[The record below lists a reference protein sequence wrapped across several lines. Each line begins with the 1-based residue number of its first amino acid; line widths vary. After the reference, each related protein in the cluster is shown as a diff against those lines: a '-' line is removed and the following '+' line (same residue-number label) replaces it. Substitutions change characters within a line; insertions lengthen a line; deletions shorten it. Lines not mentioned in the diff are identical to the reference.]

1 MTAAGAVRCCSRR
14 VAPKRFPSAA
24 NRASVPRF
32 NAAPARPGPEAAP
45 GDNQR
50 VWQMLRERLSVE
62 LKAAMKEK
70 NERKR
75 ATLRLILAALKDRD
89 IAARSKGVTD
99 GIDETEI
106 LSMLQ
111 TMVKQRQESIEHYE
125 HGGRLELAEQEREEI
140 EIIEQ
145 FLPEQLDPNAVE
157 AAVQSVIEELGATTI
172 KDMGRTMAALR
183 ERYAGQ
189 MDFAKASAIVKAQL
203 G

>member
-1 MTAAGAVRCCSRR
+1 
-14 VAPKRFPSAA
+14 
-24 NRASVPRF
+24 
-32 NAAPARPGPEAAP
+32 
-45 GDNQR
+45 
-50 VWQMLRERLSVE
+50 MLRERLNAE
-62 LKAAMKEK
+62 LKTAMKEK

-99 GIDETEI
+99 GIDDTEI

-140 EIIEQ
+140 EIIRQ
-145 FLPEQLDPNAVE
+145 FLPEQLNE
-157 AAVQSVIEELGATTI
+157 AAVEQAVRDVIAELGASSI

>member
-1 MTAAGAVRCCSRR
+1 
-14 VAPKRFPSAA
+14 
-24 NRASVPRF
+24 
-32 NAAPARPGPEAAP
+32 
-45 GDNQR
+45 
-50 VWQMLRERLSVE
+50 MLRERLNAE
-62 LKAAMKEK
+62 LKTAMKEK
-70 NERKR
+70 NARKR

-140 EIIEQ
+140 AIIEQ

-157 AAVQSVIEELGATTI
+157 QAVRDVIEELGASSI